1 MHHYIIITV
10 FSLILGTLSTVSGG
24 WIANLMNFERP
35 VYTTDRMDVRD
46 ANKKSVKD
54 QLHAQSLDLPLV
66 LQEFHLRVQLEEL
79 SLSLNRPLLIWYTL
93 QFPQL
98 YGPQELILPPS
109 PFQHKLF

>member
-1 MHHYIIITV
+1 MRRYKTIII

-24 WIANLMNFERP
+24 WIADLMNFERP

-79 SLSLNRPLLIWYTL
+79 SLSLTRPFLIGYTL
-93 QFPQL
+93 QLPKL